1 MKKYLIIFYIFFVHY
16 LSFSQTVKVIDNLNN
31 PIPFVSIFNN
41 LKKNG
46 IITDKNGEADIEI
59 FNNNDVIIIQH
70 PSYEKINLNLEEII
84 KNNFVIKLNEKV
96 FKIDEIVISANKWE
110 QSKSDISSQIL
121 DLSENEIKYLNPET
135 SAELLEKTGQVF
147 VQKSQLGG
155 GSPMIRGFS
164 ANRILIVLDGIRL
177 NNAIYRSGNLH
188 NIISI
193 DPNILEGAEVLFG
206 PASVIYGSDAIGGV
220 MDFHTK
226 KIKFSAEKKLNFNG
240 NSLIKYYSASNSKH
254 FNLNFS
260 LRNKNF
266 SSFSSISFKNFDDLK
281 TGNKRTEKHPDFGK
295 RLEFVEVGNTDKIIT
310 NTNYNI
316 QKYSGYSQ
324 LNLIQKFK
332 FKFLKNN
339 LISYNI
345 YYSNSSDIPRYD
357 RLIQYDDFLT
367 PKYSQWYYGPQKFL
381 MNKVNLSFFNMN
393 KFYDALSIN
402 ISNQIINESRYDRK
416 YQNNL
421 LRSRTEKLNIYTIN
435 LDFDKKFDD
444 ENEIYYGFEL
454 LFNKINSS
462 AFIKNISDNSLS
474 GTSTRYPDGGSQYN
488 SFASY
493 ISYKK
498 NISKKIKLNAG
509 SRFSSIF
516 LNSKFSNK
524 EFFNFP
530 YSKIESTFKAI
541 NGNIGLIYLPNKN
554 HQFNYLISTG
564 FRAPNLD
571 DIGKVFDSEPGNII
585 VPNIN
590 LKPEYSIN
598 NEINFRKII
607 NNKHKIEASIYYSR
621 LNNAMVRGNYQFNG
635 KDSIIYDGE
644 ISRVQAILN
653 TGKAYVWGYS
663 VLLNLSLNKYINLIS
678 TLNYN
683 DGKDLISN
691 KPLRH
696 ISPIFGKSSI
706 SFNKNK
712 FRISY
717 FINYNGKKELNSL
730 SPSELNKLY
739 LYTSNG
745 SLRWLTHN
753 LNTNI
758 NFNSLLDLS
767 ISIENIFNVHYRT
780 YSSGISAPGRSLNI
794 SCNFIF

>member
-1 MKKYLIIFYIFFVHY
+1 MKKYWIIFYIFFFHN
-16 LSFSQTVKVIDNLNN
+16 LSFSQTVKIIDDSNN
-31 PIPFVSIFNN
+31 PIPFVSIFDS

-46 IITDKNGEADIEI
+46 IITDKNGEANLKI
-59 FNNNDVIIIQH
+59 FNNNDVLIIQH
-70 PSYEKINLNLEEII
+70 PSYENINLNLNDII
-84 KNNFVIKLNEKV
+84 KNNYIIKLNENI

-155 GSPMIRGFS
+155 GSPMIRGFA

-193 DPNILEGAEVLFG
+193 DPNVLEGAEVLFG

-226 KIKFSAEKKLNFNG
+226 KTEFSSEKKLNFNG

-254 FNLNFS
+254 VNLNFT
-260 LRNKNF
+260 LKNKNF
-266 SSFSSISFKNFDDLK
+266 SAFSSISLKSFDDLK
-281 TGNKRTEKHPDFGK
+281 TGNKRTKEYPDFGK
-295 RLEFVEVGNTDKIIT
+295 RFEFVEVGNSDLIVSNK
-310 NTNYNI
+310 NYND

-332 FKFLKNN
+332 FKIFKNH

-345 YYSNSSDIPRYD
+345 YYSNSSNIPRYD
-357 RLIQYDDFLT
+357 RLIQYRDFLT
-367 PKYSQWYYGPQKFL
+367 PKYSEWYYGPQKFL
-381 MNKVNLSFFNMN
+381 MNKVKLTFFNEN
-393 KFYDALSIN
+393 KFYDALAIN
-402 ISNQIINESRYDRK
+402 LSNQIINESRNDRK
-416 YQNNL
+416 YQSNL

-435 LDFDKKFDD
+435 IDFDKKLDGK
-444 ENEIYYGFEL
+444 NEIYYGFEI
-454 LFNKINSS
+454 LFNR
-462 AFIKNISDNSLS
+462 IKSNAITRNVKDNTLS
-474 GTSTRYPDGGSQYN
+474 NTSTRYPDGGSKYN
-488 SFASY
+488 SLASY
-493 ISYKK
+493 ISYKI
-498 NISKKIKLNAG
+498 NVSKKIKLNAG

-516 LNSKFSNK
+516 LNSKFDNK
-524 EFFNFP
+524 DFFNFP
-530 YSKIESTFKAI
+530 YSKIESTFKAV

-585 VPNIN
+585 VPNKN

-607 NNKHKIEASIYYSR
+607 NSKHKIEASIYYSR
-621 LNNAMVRGNYQFNG
+621 LNNAMVRGNYVFNE
-635 KDSIIYDGE
+635 KDSILYDGE
-644 ISRVQAILN
+644 MSRVQAILN

-663 VLLNLSLNKYINLIS
+663 FLVNISLNRYINLTS
-678 TLNYN
+678 TFNYN
-683 DGKDLISN
+683 DGKDVINN

-696 ISPIFGKSSI
+696 ISPLFGKSSI

-758 NFNSLLDLS
+758 NFNSLLNLS
-767 ISIENIFNVHYRT
+767 ISIENILNIHYRT

>member
-31 PIPFVSIFNN
+31 PIPFVSIFDN

-84 KNNFVIKLNEKV
+84 KNNFIIKLNEKI

-357 RLIQYDDFLT
+357 RLIQYDDFLI

-381 MNKVNLSFFNMN
+381 MNKVNLSFFNIN

-416 YQNNL
+416 YQSNL

-530 YSKIESTFKAI
+530 YSKIELTFKAI

-644 ISRVQAILN
+644 MSRVQAILN